1 MNNLAKTKKQFTSI
15 LSVLGAVNLVLIIY
29 LLLPGSSPSARAAQE
44 ESLRQQKKALTSEV
58 TPLIGIDKKLAQ
70 TRLDVKKFYEQKVPN
85 QFSEISQ
92 HLEKLMKD
100 AGVTTKG
107 GIRYT
112 QEHNTSN
119 DKDKLELPD
128 VQQIGVDTTV
138 TGEYSKVAKFI
149 NAMEQDRFVF
159 IINQIA
165 LSSQESGVVS
175 LQIKFETFLKES

>member
-1 MNNLAKTKKQFTSI
+1 MNNLAKKKNQFTLI
-15 LSVLGAVNLVLIIY
+15 LSVLGVVDLLLLVY

-44 ESLRQQKKALTSEV
+44 ESLRQQKKTLAAEV

-70 TRLDVKKFYEQKVPN
+70 TRVDVKKFYEQKVPS

-92 HLEKLMKD
+92 HLEKLMQE
-100 AGVTTKG
+100 AGVTAKG
-107 GIRYT
+107 GIRYN
-112 QEHNTSN
+112 QERSTNE
-119 DKDKLELPD
+119 KDKADLPD
-128 VQQIGVDTTV
+128 VQRIGVDTTV

-159 IINQIA
+159 IINQVA
-165 LSSQESGVVS
+165 LTSVENGVVS

>member
-1 MNNLAKTKKQFTSI
+1 MNNLAKRKTQFTLI
-15 LSVLGAVNLVLIIY
+15 LSVLGAVNLLLIVY

-44 ESLRQQKKALTSEV
+44 ESLRQQKKTLTAEV

-70 TRLDVKKFYEQKVPN
+70 TRVDVKKFYAQKVPS

-92 HLEKLMKD
+92 HLETLMKD
-100 AGVTTKG
+100 AGVTAKG
-107 GIRYT
+107 GIRYS
-112 QEHNTSN
+112 QEHST
-119 DKDKLELPD
+119 DKDKGELPD
-128 VQQIGVDTTV
+128 VQRIGVDTTV

-165 LSSQESGVVS
+165 LTSVESGVVS

>member
-1 MNNLAKTKKQFTSI
+1 
-15 LSVLGAVNLVLIIY
+15 
-29 LLLPGSSPSARAAQE
+29 
-44 ESLRQQKKALTSEV
+44 V

-70 TRLDVKKFYEQKVPN
+70 TRVDVKKFYEQKVPN

-100 AGVTTKG
+100 TGVTAKG

-119 DKDKLELPD
+119 DKDKVELPD

>member
-1 MNNLAKTKKQFTSI
+1 MNNLAKTKKQFITI
-15 LSVLGAVNLVLIIY
+15 LSVLGAVNLVLIVY

-44 ESLRQQKKALTSEV
+44 ESLRQQKKALASEV

-70 TRLDVKKFYEQKVPN
+70 TRLDVKKFYEQKVPSR
-85 QFSEISQ
+85 FSEISQ
-92 HLEKLMKD
+92 HLEKLMQD
-100 AGVTTKG
+100 TGVTAKG

-119 DKDKLELPD
+119 DKDKVELPD